1 MVFLSIDF
9 CNEQNVSQPSHFAMN
24 SKKKLV
30 SWRLR
35 NIRILLKETFLETFP
50 AEFMKHDAKFY
61 NAEEA
66 ILALVIILQEESSS

>member
-1 MVFLSIDF
+1 
-9 CNEQNVSQPSHFAMN
+9 MN
-24 SKKKLV
+24 KTFPNRLILQWIPKKLV